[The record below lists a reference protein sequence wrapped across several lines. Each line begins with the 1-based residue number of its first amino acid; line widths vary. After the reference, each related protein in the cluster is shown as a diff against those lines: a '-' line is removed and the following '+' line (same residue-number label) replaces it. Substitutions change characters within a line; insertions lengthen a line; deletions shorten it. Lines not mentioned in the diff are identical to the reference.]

1 MMDKYKD
8 IINLP
13 HHVSQNHKPMDKIN
27 RAAQFAP
34 FAALVGYEEAIKEK
48 GRIVDKKIILTNEE
62 KEKISNILSYIN
74 LNIKNEIKV
83 SITYFIKDKVKD
95 GGSYNIKEGI
105 IRRID
110 EVNKEVIFK
119 DKTKIKINDIYEING
134 ELDIEY

>member
-48 GRIVDKKIILTNEE
+48 ERTVDKKIVLTNEE

>member
-48 GRIVDKKIILTNEE
+48 ERTVDKKIILTNDE

-95 GGSYNIKEGI
+95 GGSYSIKEGI

>member
-1 MMDKYKD
+1 MMEKYKD

-13 HHVSQNHKPMDKIN
+13 HHVSLNHKPMDKIN

-34 FAALVGYEEAIKEK
+34 FAALVGYEDAINEK
-48 GRIVDKKIILTNEE
+48 GRTVDKKIILTNEE

-74 LNIKNEIKV
+74 LNIKDEIKV
-83 SITYFIKDKVKD
+83 SI
-95 GGSYNIKEGI
+95 SYSIKEGI

-110 EVNKEVIFK
+110 EVNKEIIFK
-119 DKTKIKINDIYEING
+119 DKTKIKINDIYEIKG

>member
-1 MMDKYKD
+1 MMEKYKD

-13 HHVSQNHKPMDKIN
+13 HNVSQNHKPMDKIN

-48 GRIVDKKIILTNEE
+48 RRTVDKKIILTNEE

-110 EVNKEVIFK
+110 EVNKEIIFK
-119 DKTKIKINDIYEING
+119 DKTKIKINDIYEIKG
-134 ELDIEY
+134 DLDIEY

>member
-48 GRIVDKKIILTNEE
+48 GRIVDKKIVLTNEE

>member
-1 MMDKYKD
+1 MMEKYKD
-8 IINLP
+8 IIDLP

-34 FAALVGYEEAIKEK
+34 FAALVGYEEAITET
-48 GRIVDKKIILTNEE
+48 GRTVDKKIILTNEE

-110 EVNKEVIFK
+110 EVNKEIIFK
-119 DKTKIKINDIYEING
+119 DKTKIKISDIYEIKG
-134 ELDIEY
+134 DLDIEY

>member
-48 GRIVDKKIILTNEE
+48 ERTVDKKIILTNEE

-74 LNIKNEIKV
+74 LNIKNEIKYL
-83 SITYFIKDKVKD
+83 TD
-95 GGSYNIKEGI
+95 
-105 IRRID
+105 
-110 EVNKEVIFK
+110 
-119 DKTKIKINDIYEING
+119 T
-134 ELDIEY
+134 

>member
-1 MMDKYKD
+1 MMEKYKD

-119 DKTKIKINDIYEING
+119 DKTKIKINDIYEIKG
-134 ELDIEY
+134 DLDIEY

>member
-1 MMDKYKD
+1 MMEKYKD

-34 FAALVGYEEAIKEK
+34 FAALVGYEDAINEK
-48 GRIVDKKIILTNEE
+48 GRTVDKKIILTNEE

-74 LNIKNEIKV
+74 LNIKDEIKV

-95 GGSYNIKEGI
+95 GGSYSIKEGI

-110 EVNKEVIFK
+110 EVNKEIIFK
-119 DKTKIKINDIYEING
+119 DKTKIKINDIYEIKG

>member
-48 GRIVDKKIILTNEE
+48 ERTVDKKIILTNEE

>member
-1 MMDKYKD
+1 MT
-8 IINLP
+8 I
-13 HHVSQNHKPMDKIN
+13 
-27 RAAQFAP
+27 
-34 FAALVGYEEAIKEK
+34 AIKEK
-48 GRIVDKKIILTNEE
+48 GRTVDKKIILTNEE

>member
-1 MMDKYKD
+1 MMEKYKD
-8 IINLP
+8 IIDLP

-34 FAALVGYEEAIKEK
+34 FAALVGYEDAIKEK
-48 GRIVDKKIILTNEE
+48 GRTVDKRIILTNEE

-74 LNIKNEIKV
+74 LNIKNEIKA

-134 ELDIEY
+134 DLDIEY

>member
-34 FAALVGYEEAIKEK
+34 FAALVGYEEAFKEK
-48 GRIVDKKIILTNEE
+48 GRTVDKKIVLTNEE

-74 LNIKNEIKV
+74 LNIQNEIKV

-95 GGSYNIKEGI
+95 GGSYNIKEGF

>member
-48 GRIVDKKIILTNEE
+48 GRAVDKKIIVTNEE

>member
-48 GRIVDKKIILTNEE
+48 ERTVDKKIILTNEE

-95 GGSYNIKEGI
+95 GGSYSIKEGI